1 MRRLLVLPL
10 ALLTIAAQPAGPP
23 RPAVPVMVGGEAD
36 YDACGS
42 VMQVTGLNRR
52 GQNYLSLRS
61 GPATTAR
68 ELARLRAGQFV
79 WDCDASPDKQWT
91 GVVYSLP
98 GKDQD
103 CGVGTPIAR
112 RQPYRGPC
120 ASGWVS
126 SRFLEL
132 VAG

>member
-1 MRRLLVLPL
+1 MRKLLLLPL
-10 ALLTIAAQPAGPP
+10 ALLVIAAQPAGPL
-23 RPAVPVMVGGEAD
+23 RPAVPVMAGGQAD

-42 VMQVTGLNRR
+42 VARVTGLNPR

-61 GPATTAR
+61 GPASTAR
-68 ELARLRAGQFV
+68 ELARLRPGQLV
-79 WDCDASPDKQWT
+79 WDCDASPDKQWI
-91 GVVYSLP
+91 GVVYSPP
-98 GKDQD
+98 GNDLD

-120 ASGWVS
+120 LSGWAA